1 MDDPS
6 KTGSE
11 PWADE
16 EVEQTGAYL
25 GSGFGHTSLDLTSP
39 FPDPGEHRRLVAS
52 GDRAVGGLRGRR
64 GRFAGVCIALVA
76 AVRAGAHRQR
86 RGQRQQRQHGA
97 RGARSSCSRSSS
109 T

>member
-39 FPDPGEHRRLVAS
+39 FPDPGEHRRLVAF
-52 GDRAVGGLRGRR
+52 RR
-64 GRFAGVCIALVA
+64 LTLAL
-76 AVRAGAHRQR
+76 GNELELAHRI
-86 RGQRQQRQHGA
+86 
-97 RGARSSCSRSSS
+97 
-109 T
+109 